1 MRLPGKGTLLLLMMI
16 LAVTPICSARKGEPA
31 PGVQLVWPNPPEAPR
46 IRYLGEHRGSVD
58 FAKKPSKWRR
68 FLVGQETTNGINLHK
83 PYGVTT
89 DSSGRVYVTDT
100 GLGAVMVFD
109 PRERSVK
116 MLGKEGPV
124 RLVTPIGLAV
134 DEKGRLF
141 VSDVDLDQVF
151 CFDLGEKVVLAL
163 GRKEGMKNPT
173 GLAIDKARH
182 RLYVADS
189 HQHKIL
195 IYSTDGVFLE
205 SWGSRGPDGMQ
216 FNFPTN
222 VTVDAAGNV
231 YVVDTGNFR
240 VQVVTPEGVLQSSFG
255 EAGNALG
262 NFHRPKGI
270 GVDSEGHIY
279 VADAAF
285 NNFQIFDPAGELLLY
300 VGATGRDPGAFWLPA
315 GVHIDEQDRIFVVD
329 QINRRV
335 QVFQYL
341 PEERDKE
348 EQL

>member
-1 MRLPGKGTLLLLMMI
+1 MRLIRNILLLAISALMAAT
-16 LAVTPICSARKGEPA
+16 LSWSAKKIDPQ
-31 PGVQLVWPNPPEAPR
+31 PVQNLVWPNPPEAPR
-46 IRYLGEHRGSVD
+46 VRYLGEHRGSVD
-58 FAKKPSKWRR
+58 FARKPSKWRR
-68 FLVGQETTNGINLHK
+68 FLVGAESTAGVNLHK

-89 DSSGRVYVTDT
+89 DTEGRVYVTDT
-100 GLGAVMVFD
+100 GLGAVLVFD
-109 PRERSVK
+109 PEKRSVTT
-116 MLGKEGPV
+116 LGKDGPV

-151 CFDLGEKVVLAL
+151 CFDLGEQVVLAL
-163 GRKEGMKNPT
+163 GRQEGMKNPT
-173 GLAIDKARH
+173 GIAIDKARH

-195 IYSTDGVFLE
+195 IYSTDGQFLE
-205 SWGSRGPDGMQ
+205 SWGSRGPEGMQ

-222 VTVDAAGNV
+222 VTVDDDGNV

-240 VQVVTPEGVLQSSFG
+240 VQVISPAGKLQSSFG
-255 EAGNALG
+255 EVGNAMG

-285 NNFQIFDPAGELLLY
+285 NNFQIFDPTGELLLY
-300 VGATGRDPGAFWLPA
+300 VGTTGREPGSFWLPA

-341 PEERDKE
+341 AQERDKD
-348 EQL
+348 EQ